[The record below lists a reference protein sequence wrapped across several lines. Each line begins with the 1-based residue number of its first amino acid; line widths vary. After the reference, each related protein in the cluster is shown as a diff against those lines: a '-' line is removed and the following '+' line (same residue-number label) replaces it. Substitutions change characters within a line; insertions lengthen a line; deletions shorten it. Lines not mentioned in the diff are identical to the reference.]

1 MKILIYILFLL
12 TFTFGFS
19 QKKTE
24 PLKTQQIEKTKIH
37 FKDSPAIFFTASDSL
52 ILQVH
57 PKAAF
62 IDSLW
67 MNKLIKSPLY
77 DKELY
82 ILGDDEIFVA
92 DLEELSTELLKSRL
106 KHLNSKT
113 PFKIEYNPAL
123 EQVIRT
129 YLQKR
134 KSSISTIMERARYF
148 FPMFEEHLAKYNIPM
163 ELKYLAVIE
172 SALNPN
178 AKSRVGA
185 TGLWQFMYPTGK
197 FFNLEIS
204 SYIDERSDPYRATE
218 AACKYLA
225 SLHQIYGDW
234 SMVLAAYNYGPG
246 NVSKA
251 IRRAGGSTNYWEIRK
266 YLPSETAAYV
276 PAFYATLY
284 LFEYAKEHNLKS
296 KEKAISYY
304 ATDTVQV
311 KRQLTFAQINETL
324 NVDIEV
330 LKFLNPQY
338 KLEIIPYIKD
348 KKYVLTLPLKDIGNF
363 ASNEQ
368 LIYAYAEMEDAKE
381 EKPLQE
387 LIKFEEKITHRVR
400 SGDNL
405 SKIAAKHG
413 VAESNLKKWNNL
425 KSSRIQVGQNLVVYP
440 KNINPVVAAKV
451 RPSNEDNEETT
462 YYIVKLGDSLWSI
475 AKKFTNVSVQNIKEW
490 NNIWS
495 VTSLKPGIK
504 LKILNLLNDPDK

>member
-1 MKILIYILFLL
+1 MKNLIIIAFLL
-12 TFTFGFS
+12 TFTYGFS

-24 PLKTQQIEKTKIH
+24 TLKIQNSEQANVH
-37 FKDSPAIFFTASDSL
+37 FKDKPALFYTNSDSL

-57 PKAAF
+57 PKAAL

-67 MNKLIKSPLY
+67 LNKLIKSPLY

-82 ILGDDEIFVA
+82 VLGDDEMFVA

-113 PFKIEYNPAL
+113 PFKIEYNPQL
-123 EQVIRT
+123 EQIIRT

-178 AKSRVGA
+178 ARSRVGA

-197 FFNLEIS
+197 FYNLEVN

-218 AACKYLA
+218 AACKYLE
-225 SLHQIYGDW
+225 SLYKMYGDW
-234 SMVLAAYNYGPG
+234 SMALAAYNYGPG

-251 IRRAGGSTNYWEIRK
+251 IRRSGGSTNYWNIRK

-296 KEKAISYY
+296 KERAISYY

-338 KLEIIPYIKD
+338 KLNIIPYVKD
-348 KKYVLTLPLKDIGNF
+348 KNYILTLPIKDIGNF
-363 ASNEQ
+363 VSNER
-368 LIYAYAEMEDAKE
+368 LIYAYADLEDAKE
-381 EKPLQE
+381 EKPLLE
-387 LIKFEEKITHRVR
+387 LIKIEDKITHKVR

-405 SKIAAKHG
+405 GKIAAKHG
-413 VAESNLKKWNNL
+413 VAESNLRKWNNL
-425 KSSRIQVGQNLVVYP
+425 KSSRILVGQNLVVYP
-440 KNINPVVAAKV
+440 KNSNPVATQKATPANNDTK
-451 RPSNEDNEETT
+451 EHT

-475 AKKFTNVSVQNIKEW
+475 AKKYSNVSVQNIKDW
-490 NNIWS
+490 NNLWS
-495 VTSLKPGIK
+495 INSLKPGIK
-504 LKILNLLNDPDK
+504 LKIFN

>member
-1 MKILIYILFLL
+1 MKNLIYIAFLL
-12 TFTFGFS
+12 TFTCGFS

-24 PLKTQQIEKTKIH
+24 SLKIQNIENTKVH
-37 FKDSPAIFFTASDSL
+37 FSDGPALFFTNSDSL

-57 PKAAF
+57 PNAML

-77 DKELY
+77 DKDKY
-82 ILGDDEIFVA
+82 ILGDDEILVTS
-92 DLEELSTELLKSRL
+92 LVELPTELLKERL
-106 KHLNSKT
+106 KYLNSKT
-113 PFKIEYNPAL
+113 PFKIEIQPSVR
-123 EQVIRT
+123 QVIRG

-134 KSSISTIMERARYF
+134 KSSLSTVMERARYF
-148 FPMFEEHLAKYNIPM
+148 FPMFEEHLAKYNIPL

-178 AKSRVGA
+178 ARSRVGA
-185 TGLWQFMYPTGK
+185 TGLWQFMYQTGK
-197 FFNLEIS
+197 FYDLEVS

-218 AACKYLA
+218 AACMYLE
-225 SLHQIYGDW
+225 SLYKMYGDW
-234 SMVLAAYNYGPG
+234 SMALAAYNSGPG

-251 IRRAGGSTNYWEIRK
+251 IRRSGGSTNYWNIRK
-266 YLPSETAAYV
+266 YLPNETAAYV

-284 LFEYAKEHNLKS
+284 IFEYAKEHNLKS
-296 KEKAISYY
+296 KERAISYY

-348 KKYVLTLPLKDIGNF
+348 KKYILTLPIKDIGNF
-363 ASNEQ
+363 VSNER
-368 LIYAYAEMEDAKE
+368 LIYAYADLEDAKE
-381 EKPLQE
+381 EKPLLE
-387 LIKFEEKITHRVR
+387 LIKLDDKITHKVR

-413 VAESNLKKWNNL
+413 VDESNLKKWNNL
-425 KSSRIQVGQNLVVYP
+425 KSSRILVGQNLVVYP
-440 KNINPVVAAKV
+440 KNTNPIVAAKV
-451 RPSNEDNEETT
+451 TPANEDKEETT

-504 LKILNLLNDPDK
+504 LKILNLLNDQNK

>member
-1 MKILIYILFLL
+1 MKNLICLAFLM
-12 TFTFGFS
+12 TVAFAFS

-24 PLKTQQIEKTKIH
+24 PLKIPQNENAKVH
-37 FKDSPAIFFTASDSL
+37 FKDSPILFFTNSDSL

-57 PKAAF
+57 PQAAL

-82 ILGDDEIFVA
+82 VLGEEEMFVA
-92 DLEELSTELLKSRL
+92 NLEELSTELLKSRL
-106 KHLNSKT
+106 KYLNSKT
-113 PFKIEYNPAL
+113 PFKIEYNPQL
-123 EQVIRT
+123 EQIIRS

-134 KSSISTIMERARYF
+134 KSSLSVIMERARYF
-148 FPMFEEHLAKYNIPM
+148 FPMFEEHLAKYKIPM

-178 AKSRVGA
+178 ARSRVGA

-197 FFNLEIS
+197 FYNLEIS

-218 AACKYLA
+218 AACKYLE
-225 SLHQIYGDW
+225 SLYKVYGDW

-251 IRRAGGSTNYWEIRK
+251 IRRSGGSTNYWNIRK
-266 YLPSETAAYV
+266 YLPKETAAYV

-284 LFEYAKEHNLKS
+284 IFEYAKEHNFKS
-296 KEKAISYY
+296 KESAISYY
-304 ATDTVQV
+304 ATDTVQI
-311 KRQLTFAQINETL
+311 KRALTFAQINETL

-338 KLEIIPYIKD
+338 KLDIIPYVKD
-348 KKYVLTLPLKDIGNF
+348 KNYALTLPQKDIGNF
-363 ASNEQ
+363 VSNEQ
-368 LIYAYAEMEDAKE
+368 MIYAYADLEDEKE
-381 EKPLQE
+381 EKPLLE
-387 LIKFEEKITHRVR
+387 LIKLEEKITHKVR

-405 SKIAAKHG
+405 GKIATKHS
-413 VAESNLKKWNNL
+413 VSESELKKWNNL
-425 KSSRIQVGQNLVVYP
+425 KSSRILIGQNLIVYP
-440 KNINPVVAAKV
+440 KNTNPVVAAKAA
-451 RPSNEDNEETT
+451 PANNDSKEIT

-475 AKKFTNVSVQNIKEW
+475 AKKYSNVSVQNIKDW

-495 VTSLKPGIK
+495 VKSLKPGIK
-504 LKILNLLNDPDK
+504 LKIFN

>member
-1 MKILIYILFLL
+1 MKNLIFLAFLL
-12 TFTFGFS
+12 TVTFGFS
-19 QKKTE
+19 QKKTDT
-24 PLKTQQIEKTKIH
+24 LKTHSDENAIVH
-37 FKDSPAIFFTASDSL
+37 FKDSPALFFTNSDSL

-57 PKAAF
+57 PQAAL

-82 ILGDDEIFVA
+82 ILGEDEMFVA

-113 PFKIEYNPAL
+113 PFKIEYNPQL
-123 EQVIRT
+123 EQIIRG

-134 KSSISTIMERARYF
+134 KSSISSIMERARYF

-178 AKSRVGA
+178 ARSRVGA

-197 FFNLEIS
+197 FYNLEVS

-218 AACKYLA
+218 AACKYLE
-225 SLHQIYGDW
+225 SLYKIYGDW
-234 SMVLAAYNYGPG
+234 SMALAAYNYGPG

-251 IRRAGGSTNYWEIRK
+251 IRRAGGSTNYWNIRK
-266 YLPSETAAYV
+266 YLPNETAAYV

-296 KEKAISYY
+296 KENAISYY
-304 ATDTVQV
+304 ATDTVHI
-311 KRQLTFAQINETL
+311 KRHLSFAQINETL
-324 NVDIEV
+324 NVDIEL

-338 KLEIIPYIKD
+338 KLEIIPYIKG
-348 KKYVLTLPLKDIGNF
+348 KNYVLTLPNKDIGNF
-363 ASNEQ
+363 VSNEH

-381 EKPLQE
+381 EKPLPE
-387 LIKFEEKITHRVR
+387 LIKMEERITHKVK
-400 SGDNL
+400 SGEYL
-405 SKIAAKHG
+405 GKIAAKHG
-413 VAESNLKKWNNL
+413 VSESNLKKWNNL
-425 KSSRIQVGQNLVVYP
+425 KSSRLQIGQKLVVYP
-440 KNINPVVAAKV
+440 KNTSPVVAAKV
-451 RPSNEDNEETT
+451 APASNDTKEHT

-475 AKKFTNVSVQNIKEW
+475 AKKYSNVSVQNIKEW

-495 VTSLKPGIK
+495 VKSLKPGIK
-504 LKILNLLNDPDK
+504 LKIFN

>member
-1 MKILIYILFLL
+1 MKNLIYLAFLL
-12 TFTFGFS
+12 TVTFGFS

-24 PLKTQQIEKTKIH
+24 TLKIQSDENAKVH
-37 FKDSPAIFFTASDSL
+37 FKDSPVLFFTNLDSL

-57 PKAAF
+57 PQAAL

-82 ILGDDEIFVA
+82 VLGEEEMFVA

-113 PFKIEYNPAL
+113 PFKIEYNPQL
-123 EQVIRT
+123 EQIIRG

-148 FPMFEEHLAKYNIPM
+148 FPMFEEHLAKYKIPM

-178 AKSRVGA
+178 ARSRMGA

-197 FFNLEIS
+197 FYNLEVN

-218 AACKYLA
+218 AACKYLE
-225 SLHQIYGDW
+225 SLYKMYGDW
-234 SMVLAAYNYGPG
+234 SMALAAYNYGPG

-251 IRRAGGSTNYWEIRK
+251 IRRSGGSTNYWNIRK
-266 YLPSETAAYV
+266 YLPRETAAYV

-284 LFEYAKEHNLKS
+284 IFEYAKEHNLKS
-296 KEKAISYY
+296 KESAISYY
-304 ATDTVQV
+304 ATDTVRI
-311 KRQLTFAQINETL
+311 KRQLTFTQINETL

-338 KLEIIPYIKD
+338 KLEIIPYVKD
-348 KKYVLTLPLKDIGNF
+348 KNYALTLPLKDIGNF
-363 ASNEQ
+363 VSNEKM
-368 LIYAYAEMEDAKE
+368 IYAYADLEDEKE

-387 LIKFEEKITHRVR
+387 LIKLEERITHKVKK
-400 SGDNL
+400 GEYL
-405 SKIAAKHG
+405 GKIAAKHG

-425 KSSRIQVGQNLVVYP
+425 KSSRLQIGQKLIVYP
-440 KNINPVVAAKV
+440 KNTNPVVAAKV
-451 RPSNEDNEETT
+451 APASNDNKEHT

-475 AKKFTNVSVQNIKEW
+475 AKKYSNVSVQNIKEW

-495 VTSLKPGIK
+495 VKSLKPGIK
-504 LKILNLLNDPDK
+504 LKILN

>member
-1 MKILIYILFLL
+1 MKNLIYFAFLL

-24 PLKTQQIEKTKIH
+24 SLKIQHSENAKVH
-37 FKDSPAIFFTASDSL
+37 FKDSPVLFFTNTDSL

-57 PKAAF
+57 PQAML

-67 MNKLIKSPLY
+67 INKLIKSPLY

-82 ILGDDEIFVA
+82 ILGEDEMFVA

-113 PFKIEYNPAL
+113 PFKIQYNPEL
-123 EQVIRT
+123 EQIIRT

-178 AKSRVGA
+178 ARSRAGA

-197 FFNLEIS
+197 FYNLEVS

-225 SLHQIYGDW
+225 SLHKMYGDW

-251 IRRAGGSTNYWEIRK
+251 IRRAGGSTNYWNIRK
-266 YLPSETAAYV
+266 YLPRETAAYV

-284 LFEYAKEHNLKS
+284 IFEYAKEHNLKS

-311 KRQLTFAQINETL
+311 KRQLTFSQITETL

-338 KLEIIPYIKD
+338 KLEIIPYIED
-348 KKYVLTLPLKDIGNF
+348 KNYILTLPIKDIGNF
-363 ASNEQ
+363 VSNER
-368 LIYAYAEMEDAKE
+368 LIYAYADLEDSKE
-381 EKPLQE
+381 ERPLQE
-387 LIKFEEKITHRVR
+387 LIKLEEKITHKVKR
-400 SGDNL
+400 GEYL
-405 SKIAAKHG
+405 GKIAAIHG
-413 VAESNLKKWNNL
+413 VEESNLKKWNNL
-425 KSSRIQVGQNLVVYP
+425 KSTKLQVGQNLVVYT
-440 KNINPVVAAKV
+440 KNTNPIAAVKET
-451 RPSNEDNEETT
+451 PTNDDNKEQT

-475 AKKFTNVSVQNIKEW
+475 AKKYSNVSVQNIKDW

-495 VTSLKPGIK
+495 VKSLKPGIK
-504 LKILNLLNDPDK
+504 LKILN

>member
-1 MKILIYILFLL
+1 MKNLIYIGFLL
-12 TFTFGFS
+12 TFTIAFS
-19 QKKTE
+19 QKKSD
-24 PLKTQQIEKTKIH
+24 PLKIQPNENAKVQ
-37 FKDSPAIFFTASDSL
+37 FKDSPVLFFTNTDSL

-57 PKAAF
+57 PKASL

-82 ILGDDEIFVA
+82 MLGDDEMFVA

-113 PFKIEYNPAL
+113 PFKIEYNPDL
-123 EQVIRT
+123 EQIIRT

-178 AKSRVGA
+178 ARSRVGA

-197 FFNLEIS
+197 FYNLEVS

-218 AACKYLA
+218 AACKYLE
-225 SLHQIYGDW
+225 SLYKMYGDW

-251 IRRAGGSTNYWEIRK
+251 IRRAGGSTNYWTIRK
-266 YLPSETAAYV
+266 YLPKETAAYV
-276 PAFYATLY
+276 PAFYATMY

-338 KLEIIPYIKD
+338 KLDIIPYIKG
-348 KKYVLTLPLKDIGNF
+348 KNYILTLPIKDIGNF
-363 ASNEQ
+363 VSNER
-368 LIYAYAEMEDAKE
+368 LIYAYADLEDAKE
-381 EKPLQE
+381 EKPLLE
-387 LIKFEEKITHRVR
+387 LIKLDDKITHKVR

-405 SKIAAKHG
+405 GKIAAKHG

-425 KSSRIQVGQNLVVYP
+425 KSSRILVGQNLVVYP
-440 KNINPVVAAKV
+440 KNSSPAVAAKV
-451 RPSNEDNEETT
+451 SPTNNETKEHT

-475 AKKFTNVSVQNIKEW
+475 AKKYSNVSVQNIKEW

-504 LKILNLLNDPDK
+504 LKIFN

>member
-1 MKILIYILFLL
+1 MKTLIYLSFLL
-12 TFTFGFS
+12 MVTFGFS

-24 PLKTQQIEKTKIH
+24 SQKIQPGENAKVH
-37 FKDSPAIFFTASDSL
+37 FKDSPVLFFTNADSL

-57 PKAAF
+57 PQAAL

-82 ILGDDEIFVA
+82 VLGEDEMFVA

-106 KHLNSKT
+106 KYLNSKT
-113 PFKIEYNPAL
+113 PFKIEYNPQL
-123 EQVIRT
+123 EQIIRA

-163 ELKYLAVIE
+163 ELKYLAVVE

-178 AKSRVGA
+178 ARSRVGA

-197 FFNLEIS
+197 FYHLEVS

-218 AACKYLA
+218 AACKYLE
-225 SLHQIYGDW
+225 SLYKIYGDW

-251 IRRAGGSTNYWEIRK
+251 IRRSGGSTNYWNIRK
-266 YLPSETAAYV
+266 FLPSETAAYV

-284 LFEYAKEHNLKS
+284 IFEYAKEHNLKS

-304 ATDTVQV
+304 ATDTVQI

-338 KLEIIPYIKD
+338 KLDIIPYVKD

-363 ASNEQ
+363 VSNEKM
-368 LIYAYAEMEDAKE
+368 IYAYADLEDEKE

-387 LIKFEEKITHRVR
+387 LIKLEERITYKVR

-405 SKIAAKHG
+405 GKIAIKHS
-413 VAESNLKKWNNL
+413 VTESNLKKWNNL
-425 KSSRIQVGQNLVVYP
+425 KSSRILIGQKLVVYP
-440 KNINPVVAAKV
+440 QNTNPVVAAKV
-451 RPSNEDNEETT
+451 TPSGNDNKEHT

-475 AKKFTNVSVQNIKEW
+475 AKKYSNVSVQNIKEW

-495 VTSLKPGIK
+495 VNSLKPGIK
-504 LKILNLLNDPDK
+504 LKIFN

>member
-1 MKILIYILFLL
+1 MKNLIIIAFLL
-12 TFTFGFS
+12 TFTYGFS

-24 PLKTQQIEKTKIH
+24 TLKIQNSEQANVH
-37 FKDSPAIFFTASDSL
+37 FKDKPALFFTNSDSL

-57 PKAAF
+57 PKAAL

-67 MNKLIKSPLY
+67 LNKLIKSPLY

-82 ILGDDEIFVA
+82 VLGDDEMFVA

-113 PFKIEYNPAL
+113 PFKIEYNPQL
-123 EQVIRT
+123 EQIIRT

-178 AKSRVGA
+178 ARSRVGA

-197 FFNLEIS
+197 FYNLEVN

-218 AACKYLA
+218 AACKYLE
-225 SLHQIYGDW
+225 SLYKMYGDW
-234 SMVLAAYNYGPG
+234 SMALAAYNYGPG

-251 IRRAGGSTNYWEIRK
+251 IRRSGGSTNYWNIRK

-338 KLEIIPYIKD
+338 KLNIIPYVKD
-348 KKYVLTLPLKDIGNF
+348 KNYILTLPIKDIGNF
-363 ASNEQ
+363 VSNER
-368 LIYAYAEMEDAKE
+368 LIYAYADLEDAKE
-381 EKPLQE
+381 EKPLLE
-387 LIKFEEKITHRVR
+387 LIKIEDKITHKVR

-405 SKIAAKHG
+405 GKIAAKHG
-413 VAESNLKKWNNL
+413 VAESNLRKWNNL
-425 KSSRIQVGQNLVVYP
+425 KSSRILVGQNLVVYP
-440 KNINPVVAAKV
+440 KSNPVATQKGTPANNDTK
-451 RPSNEDNEETT
+451 EHT

-475 AKKFTNVSVQNIKEW
+475 AKKYSNVSVQNIKDW
-490 NNIWS
+490 NNLWS
-495 VTSLKPGIK
+495 INSLKPGIK
-504 LKILNLLNDPDK
+504 LKIFN

>member
-1 MKILIYILFLL
+1 MKNLIYIAFLL
-12 TFTFGFS
+12 TLTYGFS

-24 PLKTQQIEKTKIH
+24 SLKIQNSENTKVH
-37 FKDSPAIFFTASDSL
+37 FNDNPALFFTNSDSL

-57 PKAAF
+57 PQAML

-82 ILGDDEIFVA
+82 VLGNDEMLVV

-113 PFKIEYNPAL
+113 PFKIEYNPQL
-123 EQVIRT
+123 EQIIRT

-178 AKSRVGA
+178 ARSRMGA

-197 FFNLEIS
+197 FYNLEVS

-218 AACKYLA
+218 AACKYLE
-225 SLHQIYGDW
+225 SLYKMYGDW

-251 IRRAGGSTNYWEIRK
+251 IRRSGGSTNYWNIRK

-284 LFEYAKEHNLKS
+284 IFEYAKEHNLKS

-338 KLEIIPYIKD
+338 KLNIIPYIKD
-348 KKYVLTLPLKDIGNF
+348 KNYILTLPIKDIGNF
-363 ASNEQ
+363 VSNER
-368 LIYAYAEMEDAKE
+368 LIYAYADLEDAKE

-387 LIKFEEKITHRVR
+387 LIKLEDKITHKVR
-400 SGDNL
+400 SGEYL
-405 SKIAAKHG
+405 GKIAAKHG

-425 KSSRIQVGQNLVVYP
+425 KSSRILVGQNLVVYT
-440 KNINPVVAAKV
+440 KNTNPVVAQKATPV
-451 RPSNEDNEETT
+451 NNDNKEHT

-475 AKKFTNVSVQNIKEW
+475 AKKYSNVSVQNIKDW

-495 VTSLKPGIK
+495 VNSLKPGIK
-504 LKILNLLNDPDK
+504 LKIIN

>member
-1 MKILIYILFLL
+1 MKYLIAIAFLL
-12 TFTFGFS
+12 TITFAFS

-24 PLKTQQIEKTKIH
+24 TLKIQPSENAKVQ
-37 FKDSPAIFFTASDSL
+37 FKDSPVLFFTNTDSL

-57 PKAAF
+57 PKAAL

-82 ILGDDEIFVA
+82 VLGDDEMFVS

-113 PFKIEYNPAL
+113 PFKIEYNPQL
-123 EQVIRT
+123 EQVIRS

-163 ELKYLAVIE
+163 ELKYLAVVE

-178 AKSRVGA
+178 ARSRMGA

-197 FFNLEIS
+197 FYNLEVS

-218 AACKYLA
+218 AACKYLE
-225 SLHQIYGDW
+225 SLYKMYGDW

-251 IRRAGGSTNYWEIRK
+251 IRRSGGSTNYWNIRK
-266 YLPSETAAYV
+266 YLPRETAAYV

-304 ATDTVQV
+304 ATDTVRV

-338 KLEIIPYIKD
+338 KLDIIPYVKD
-348 KKYVLTLPLKDIGNF
+348 KNYALTLPQKDIGNF
-363 ASNEQ
+363 VSNEQ
-368 LIYAYAEMEDAKE
+368 LIYAYADLEDEKE

-387 LIKFEEKITHRVR
+387 LIKLEERITYKVR

-405 SKIAAKHG
+405 GKIANKHS
-413 VAESNLKKWNNL
+413 VTESNLKKWNNL
-425 KSSRIQVGQNLVVYP
+425 KSSRILVGQNLVVYP
-440 KNINPVVAAKV
+440 KNTNPVVAEKV
-451 RPSNEDNEETT
+451 TPANNDTKEHT

-475 AKKFTNVSVQNIKEW
+475 AKKYSNVSVQNIKEW

-495 VTSLKPGIK
+495 VNSLKPGIK
-504 LKILNLLNDPDK
+504 LKIFNL

>member
-1 MKILIYILFLL
+1 MKNLIYISFLL
-12 TFTFGFS
+12 TFTFGLS

-24 PLKTQQIEKTKIH
+24 TLKIQQIENTKVH
-37 FKDSPAIFFTASDSL
+37 FKDSPALFFTNSDSL

-57 PKAAF
+57 PKAAQ

-77 DKELY
+77 DKDLY
-82 ILGDDEIFVA
+82 ILGDDEMYVA

-178 AKSRVGA
+178 ARSRVGA

-197 FFNLEIS
+197 FYNLEVS

-218 AACKYLA
+218 AACKYLE
-225 SLHQIYGDW
+225 SLYKMYGDW

-251 IRRAGGSTNYWEIRK
+251 IRRSGGSTNYWNIRK
-266 YLPSETAAYV
+266 YLPKETAAYV

-296 KEKAISYY
+296 KENAISYY
-304 ATDTVQV
+304 ATDTVHV
-311 KRQLTFAQINETL
+311 KRHLSFTQINETL

-338 KLEIIPYIKD
+338 KLDIIPYVKG
-348 KKYVLTLPLKDIGNF
+348 KNYVLTLPIKDIGNF
-363 ASNEQ
+363 VSNER
-368 LIYAYAEMEDAKE
+368 LIYAYADLEDEKE

-387 LIKFEEKITHRVR
+387 LIKLEEKITHKVR

-405 SKIAAKHG
+405 GKIAAKHG

-425 KSSRIQVGQNLVVYP
+425 KSSRILVGQNLVVYP
-440 KNINPVVAAKV
+440 KNTNPVVSAAV
-451 RPSNEDNEETT
+451 SQTNNESKEHT

-475 AKKFTNVSVQNIKEW
+475 AKKYSNVSVQNIKEW

-504 LKILNLLNDPDK
+504 LKIFN

>member
-1 MKILIYILFLL
+1 MKNLIYIGFLL
-12 TFTFGFS
+12 TFTFAFP

-24 PLKTQQIEKTKIH
+24 PLKTQQNENTKVH
-37 FKDSPAIFFTASDSL
+37 FKENPTLFFTNSDSL

-57 PKAAF
+57 PNASL

-82 ILGDDEIFVA
+82 ILGDDEMFVA
-92 DLEELSTELLKSRL
+92 DLEELSTEVLKSRL

-113 PFKIEYNPAL
+113 PFKIEYNPHL

-129 YLQKR
+129 YLQTR

-148 FPMFEEHLAKYNIPM
+148 FPMFEAHLAKYNIPM
-163 ELKYLAVIE
+163 ELKYLAVVE

-178 AKSRVGA
+178 ARSQMGA

-197 FFNLEIS
+197 LYNLEVS
-204 SYIDERSDPYRATE
+204 SYIDERSDPYLATE
-218 AACKYLA
+218 AACKYLE
-225 SLHQIYGDW
+225 SLYKMYGDW

-251 IRRAGGSTNYWEIRK
+251 IRRSGGSTNYWNIRK

-296 KEKAISYY
+296 KEKAISFY
-304 ATDTVQV
+304 ATDTVRV

-338 KLEIIPYIKD
+338 KLEIIPYIKG
-348 KKYVLTLPLKDIGNF
+348 KNYVLTLPTKDIGNF
-363 ASNEQ
+363 VSNER
-368 LIYAYAEMEDAKE
+368 LIYAYADLEDEKE

-387 LIKFEEKITHRVR
+387 LIKLEERITYKVK
-400 SGDNL
+400 SGDNIG
-405 SKIAAKHG
+405 KIAIKHG

-425 KSSRIQVGQNLVVYP
+425 KSSRILVGQKLVIYA
-440 KNINPVVAAKV
+440 KNTSPVVAAKV
-451 RPSNEDNEETT
+451 APNNDESKEHT

-475 AKKFTNVSVQNIKEW
+475 AKKYSNVSVQNIKEW

-495 VTSLKPGIK
+495 VNSLKPGIK
-504 LKILNLLNDPDK
+504 LKIFN

>member
-1 MKILIYILFLL
+1 MKNLIYLAFSL
-12 TFTFGFS
+12 TVTFGFS
-19 QKKTE
+19 QKKTD
-24 PLKTQQIEKTKIH
+24 PLKIQPNENAKVQ
-37 FKDSPAIFFTASDSL
+37 FKDSPVLFFTNTDSL

-57 PKAAF
+57 PKAAL

-82 ILGDDEIFVA
+82 ILGDDEMFVA

-163 ELKYLAVIE
+163 ELKYLAVVE

-178 AKSRVGA
+178 AHSRMGA

-197 FFNLEIS
+197 FYNLEVS

-218 AACKYLA
+218 AACKYLE
-225 SLHQIYGDW
+225 SLYKIYGDW

-251 IRRAGGSTNYWEIRK
+251 IRRAGGSTNYWNIRQF
-266 YLPSETAAYV
+266 LPRETAAYV

-284 LFEYAKEHNLKS
+284 IFEYAKEHNLKS

-304 ATDTVQV
+304 ATDTVRI
-311 KRQLTFAQINETL
+311 KRQLTFTQINEAL

-338 KLEIIPYIKD
+338 KLEIIPYVKD
-348 KKYVLTLPLKDIGNF
+348 KNYALTLPLKDIGNF
-363 ASNEQ
+363 VSNEKM
-368 LIYAYAEMEDAKE
+368 IYAYADLEDEKE

-387 LIKFEEKITHRVR
+387 LIKMEDRITHKVKK
-400 SGDNL
+400 GEYL
-405 SKIAAKHG
+405 GKIAAKHG

-425 KSSRIQVGQNLVVYP
+425 KSSRLQIGQKLVVYP
-440 KNINPVVAAKV
+440 KNTNPVVAAKV
-451 RPSNEDNEETT
+451 APTNSDGKQHS

-475 AKKFTNVSVQNIKEW
+475 AKKYSNVSVQNIKEW

-495 VTSLKPGIK
+495 VKSLKPGIK
-504 LKILNLLNDPDK
+504 LKIFN

>member
-1 MKILIYILFLL
+1 MKNLIYIGFLL
-12 TFTFGFS
+12 TVTLGFS

-24 PLKTQQIEKTKIH
+24 PVKIQNSKNTKEQ
-37 FKDSPAIFFTASDSL
+37 FKDSPALFFTNKDSL

-57 PKAAF
+57 PKAAL

-82 ILGDDEIFVA
+82 VLGEDEMFVSG
-92 DLEELSTELLKSRL
+92 LEELSTELLKSRL

-113 PFKIEYNPAL
+113 PFKIEYNPEL
-123 EQVIRT
+123 EQIIRA

-134 KSSISTIMERARYF
+134 KSSISVIMERARYF
-148 FPMFEEHLAKYNIPM
+148 FPMFEEHLAKYKIPM

-178 AKSRVGA
+178 AQSRVGA

-197 FFNLEIS
+197 FYNLEVS

-218 AACKYLA
+218 AACKYLE
-225 SLHQIYGDW
+225 SLYKMYGDW

-251 IRRAGGSTNYWEIRK
+251 IRRAGGSTNYWNIRK

-284 LFEYAKEHNLKS
+284 IFEYAKEHNLKS
-296 KEKAISYY
+296 KERAISYY

-311 KRQLTFAQINETL
+311 KRALTFAQINETL

-338 KLEIIPYIKD
+338 KLDIIPYIKD
-348 KKYVLTLPLKDIGNF
+348 KNYILTLPLKDIGNF
-363 ASNEQ
+363 VSNEH
-368 LIYAYAEMEDAKE
+368 LIYAYADMEDEKE

-387 LIKFEEKITHRVR
+387 LIKLEERVTYKVR

-405 SKIAAKHG
+405 GKIAIKHN
-413 VAESNLKKWNNL
+413 VTESNLKKWNNL
-425 KSSRIQVGQNLVVYP
+425 KSSRILIGQNLIVYP
-440 KNINPVVAAKV
+440 KNTNPVVAAKV
-451 RPSNEDNEETT
+451 APANNDNKEHT

-475 AKKFTNVSVQNIKEW
+475 AKKYSNVSVQNIKDW

-495 VTSLKPGIK
+495 VNSLKPGIK
-504 LKILNLLNDPDK
+504 LKIFNK

>member
-1 MKILIYILFLL
+1 MKNLLYIAFLF
-12 TFTFGFS
+12 TFTFGLS

-24 PLKTQQIEKTKIH
+24 PIKIQNSENVKVH
-37 FKDSPAIFFTASDSL
+37 FNDGSALFFTNSDSL

-57 PKAAF
+57 PKASL

-82 ILGDDEIFVA
+82 VLGNDEMFVA

-113 PFKIEYNPAL
+113 PFKIEYNPEL
-123 EQVIRT
+123 EQIIRT

-134 KSSISTIMERARYF
+134 KSSISTIIERARYF
-148 FPMFEEHLAKYNIPM
+148 FPMFEEHLAKYKIPM

-178 AKSRVGA
+178 ARSRVGA

-197 FFNLEIS
+197 FYNLEVS

-218 AACKYLA
+218 AACKYLE
-225 SLHQIYGDW
+225 SLYKMYGDW

-251 IRRAGGSTNYWEIRK
+251 IRRAGGSNNYWNIRK
-266 YLPSETAAYV
+266 YLPRETAAYV

-296 KEKAISYY
+296 KENAISYY

-348 KKYVLTLPLKDIGNF
+348 KNYILTLPIKDIGNF
-363 ASNEQ
+363 VSNER
-368 LIYAYAEMEDAKE
+368 LIYAYADLEDAKE

-387 LIKFEEKITHRVR
+387 LIKLEDKITHKVK
-400 SGDNL
+400 SGEYL
-405 SKIAAKHG
+405 GKIAAKHG
-413 VAESNLKKWNNL
+413 VAESNLRKWNNL
-425 KSSRIQVGQNLVVYP
+425 KSSRITVGQNLVVYP
-440 KNINPVVAAKV
+440 KNSNPSVAVKPAPTNSANK
-451 RPSNEDNEETT
+451 EHT
-462 YYIVKLGDSLWSI
+462 YYIVKMGDSLWSI
-475 AKKFTNVSVQNIKEW
+475 AKKYSNVSVQNLKDW

-495 VTSLKPGIK
+495 VNSLKPGIK
-504 LKILNLLNDPDK
+504 LKIFN

>member
-1 MKILIYILFLL
+1 MKNLLYIAFLL
-12 TFTFGFS
+12 TFTFGLS

-24 PLKTQQIEKTKIH
+24 PIKIQNSENVKVH
-37 FKDSPAIFFTASDSL
+37 FNDGPALFFTNSDSL

-57 PKAAF
+57 PKAVQ

-82 ILGDDEIFVA
+82 ILGDDEMFVA

-163 ELKYLAVIE
+163 ELKYLAVVE

-178 AKSRVGA
+178 ARSRMGA

-197 FFNLEIS
+197 FYNLEVS

-218 AACKYLA
+218 AACKYLE
-225 SLHQIYGDW
+225 SLYKMYGDW

-246 NVSKA
+246 NLSKA
-251 IRRAGGSTNYWEIRK
+251 IRRSGGSTNYWNIRK
-266 YLPSETAAYV
+266 YLPKETAAYV

-296 KEKAISYY
+296 KEKAISFY

-338 KLEIIPYIKD
+338 KLNIIPYIKG
-348 KKYVLTLPLKDIGNF
+348 KNYILTLPIKDIGNF
-363 ASNEQ
+363 VSNER
-368 LIYAYAEMEDAKE
+368 LIYAYADLEDEKE

-387 LIKFEEKITHRVR
+387 LIKLEERITHKVK
-400 SGDNL
+400 SGEYL
-405 SKIAAKHG
+405 GKIAAKHG

-425 KSSRIQVGQNLVVYP
+425 KSSRILVGQNLVVYP
-440 KNINPVVAAKV
+440 KKTNPVVAQKATPANSDTK
-451 RPSNEDNEETT
+451 EHT

-475 AKKFTNVSVQNIKEW
+475 AKKYSNVSVQNIKDW

-495 VTSLKPGIK
+495 VNSLKPGIK
-504 LKILNLLNDPDK
+504 LKIFN

>member
-1 MKILIYILFLL
+1 MKNLIFIAFVL

-24 PLKTQQIEKTKIH
+24 PLKIQDSENTKNNKVH
-37 FKDSPAIFFTASDSL
+37 FNDNPVLFFTNSDSL

-57 PKAAF
+57 PQAML

-77 DKELY
+77 DRKLY
-82 ILGDDEIFVA
+82 ILGEDEKFVA

-113 PFKIEYNPAL
+113 PFKIEYNPQL
-123 EQVIRT
+123 EQIIRT

-178 AKSRVGA
+178 AQSRVGA

-197 FFNLEIS
+197 FFNLEVS

-218 AACKYLA
+218 AACKYLE
-225 SLHQIYGDW
+225 SLYQMYGDW

-251 IRRAGGSTNYWEIRK
+251 IRRSGGSTNYWNIRK

-284 LFEYAKEHNLKS
+284 VFEYAKEHNLKS

-311 KRQLTFAQINETL
+311 KRQLTFTQISETL

-348 KKYVLTLPLKDIGNF
+348 KKYVLTLPRKDIGNF
-363 ASNEQ
+363 VSNER
-368 LIYAYAEMEDAKE
+368 LIYAYADLADAKE
-381 EKPLQE
+381 EKPLFE
-387 LIKFEEKITHRVR
+387 ILKLEEKITYRVK
-400 SGDNL
+400 SGDNIGE
-405 SKIAAKHG
+405 IAAKYSIT
-413 VAESNLKKWNNL
+413 ESNLKKWNNL
-425 KSSRIQVGQNLVVYP
+425 KSSRIQIGQKLVVYP
-440 KNINPVVAAKV
+440 KNTNPVVASKGT
-451 RPSNEDNEETT
+451 PTNNDSKEHT

-475 AKKFTNVSVQNIKEW
+475 AKKYSNVSVQNIKDW

-495 VTSLKPGIK
+495 VNRLKPGIK
-504 LKILNLLNDPDK
+504 LKIFN

>member
-1 MKILIYILFLL
+1 MKNLVNILFLL

-19 QKKTE
+19 QQKTE
-24 PLKTQQIEKTKIH
+24 PLKIQKNENTKVH
-37 FKDSPAIFFTASDSL
+37 FKDNPALFFKTSDSL

-57 PKAAF
+57 PKAVL

-77 DKELY
+77 DKKLY
-82 ILGDDEIFVA
+82 VLGDDEMFVA

-106 KHLNSKT
+106 KLLNSKT
-113 PFKIEYNPAL
+113 PFKIEYNPQL
-123 EQVIRT
+123 EQIIRG

-134 KSSISTIMERARYF
+134 KSSLSTIMERARYF

-197 FFNLEIS
+197 FYNLEIS

-218 AACKYLA
+218 AACKYLE
-225 SLHQIYGDW
+225 SLYKMYGDW

-251 IRRAGGSTNYWEIRK
+251 IRRSGGSTNYWEIRK
-266 YLPSETAAYV
+266 YLPGETAAYV
-276 PAFYATLY
+276 PAFFATLY

-311 KRQLTFAQINETL
+311 KRHLSFAQINETL

-338 KLEIIPYIKD
+338 KLEIIPYVKGKNYI
-348 KKYVLTLPLKDIGNF
+348 LTLPIKDIGNF
-363 ASNEQ
+363 VSNEK
-368 LIYAYAEMEDAKE
+368 LIYAYADLEDEKE
-381 EKPLQE
+381 EKPLLE
-387 LIKFEEKITHRVR
+387 LIKLEEKITIKVR

-405 SKIAAKHG
+405 GRIAAKHG
-413 VAESNLKKWNNL
+413 VEESSLKKWNNL
-425 KSSRIQVGQNLVVYP
+425 KSSRILAGQNLVIYP
-440 KNINPVVAAKV
+440 KNTNPVVAVKEAPANSDSK
-451 RPSNEDNEETT
+451 EHT

-475 AKKFTNVSVQNIKEW
+475 AKKYSNVSVQNIKDW

-504 LKILNLLNDPDK
+504 LKIFN

>member
-1 MKILIYILFLL
+1 MKNLLYIAFLL
-12 TFTFGFS
+12 TFTYGFS

-24 PLKTQQIEKTKIH
+24 PIKIQNSENAKVH
-37 FKDSPAIFFTASDSL
+37 FNDGPALFFTNKDSL

-57 PKAAF
+57 PQAML

-82 ILGDDEIFVA
+82 VLGNDEMFVA

-113 PFKIEYNPAL
+113 PFHIEYNPDL
-123 EQVIRT
+123 EQIIRT

-178 AKSRVGA
+178 ARSRVGA

-197 FFNLEIS
+197 FYNLEVS

-225 SLHQIYGDW
+225 SLHKMYGDW

-251 IRRAGGSTNYWEIRK
+251 IRRAGGSTNYWTIRK
-266 YLPSETAAYV
+266 YLPKETAAYV
-276 PAFYATLY
+276 PAFYATMY

-296 KEKAISYY
+296 KENAISYY

-338 KLEIIPYIKD
+338 KLDIIPYIKD
-348 KKYVLTLPLKDIGNF
+348 KNYILTLPIKDIGNF
-363 ASNEQ
+363 VSNER
-368 LIYAYAEMEDAKE
+368 LIYAYADLADAKE
-381 EKPLQE
+381 EKPLLE
-387 LIKFEEKITHRVR
+387 LIKLEDKITHKVR
-400 SGDNL
+400 NGDNL
-405 SKIAAKHG
+405 GKIAQKHG
-413 VAESNLKKWNNL
+413 VAESDLKKWNNL
-425 KSSRIQVGQNLVVYP
+425 KSSRILVGQNLVVYP
-440 KNINPVVAAKV
+440 KNINPVVAQKATPANSESK
-451 RPSNEDNEETT
+451 EQT

-475 AKKFTNVSVQNIKEW
+475 AKKYSNVSVQNIKDW

-495 VTSLKPGIK
+495 VNSLKPGIK
-504 LKILNLLNDPDK
+504 LKIFN